1 MASLITPQF
10 ERYVAEQTIARG
22 TVQFDEFIFAN
33 IPGLN
38 ENNLTQHLTIPTSAQ
53 IVHRQAVS
61 QSGVINE
68 NAVVYSV
75 TIGTEVGD
83 FDFNFIGLINRSKNL
98 LAVAVQTDTVKKI
111 RNKNAVQGNSITR
124 NMLLEFSGAKALTG
138 INVNANTWQI
148 DFTVRLHGLD
158 EKIRLTNRDL
168 YGRAVFF
175 DDSFLVKRKTGNQF
189 TIQPGNAYV
198 EGVRMDLGT
207 EHHLTANS
215 LPCSIYADVVHHCT
229 VTGEY
234 QTEIKYLTQSKA
246 DYVDTA
252 NRQHYVQILADI
264 DSQGNVTDRR
274 LLSPFLG
281 MNPLTLDDTTENT
294 QDKLGHTHKLPI
306 ASLVKKGIVKLFSG
320 YDSDAEDM
328 AATPKAIKGL
338 KALIDAITRNLGNYI
353 PNSKKS
359 SAVNSNSADTVATSA
374 AVKTAY
380 DLANSKQSPATTL
393 AGYGIENF
401 KVEPFVGDIN
411 TLKTDGIYAITQA
424 SRSQNLPVAGNSCH
438 IQVIAGGDGHW
449 CRQIA
454 YIAYSTDMYERHQTS
469 YQTDSWS
476 AWKKL
481 NTDGIPIGAVVSFPR
496 AVTNPVGFL
505 KANGTTFNQ
514 QTFPDLYR
522 TLGDSNQLPDL
533 TRSDVGMTAYFAV
546 DNIPSGWIAF
556 DSIRST
562 VTQQN
567 YPELYRHLVGKYGS
581 ISNVPLAED
590 RFIRNASN
598 NLSVGETQS
607 DEIKKHVHKV
617 RTHWVNSSDSN
628 IFYDK
633 TKTVIDSRLRT
644 ATTTDDNLSDNGFMH
659 PLLDTPMATGGDET
673 RPKSLILKLCIKAKN
688 TFDDVQFWVK
698 AFGVVENAGALDAG
712 TLVQNMQALSERV
725 EQKIKENKQSTLRE
739 INNAKA
745 DINQKFLQAQKN
757 LSQIGTL
764 KTVWQGNVS
773 SGRINISEKCFGK
786 TLILYLQS
794 SESHRL
800 DDNNNIE
807 PVSFEVGAEIEG
819 KRGGGAYLH
828 DIREVIVYNPRYT
841 VSNVEVKTF
850 AVTVDTKGTTIE
862 IEELAGLFIKRI
874 DIR

>member
-1 MASLITPQF
+1 MSDEKRTWYQRTHQFTPYTKADGTAVSDEFDAIQASF
-10 ERYVAEQTIARG
+10 ER
-22 TVQFDEFIFAN
+22 
-33 IPGLN
+33 
-38 ENNLTQHLTIPTSAQ
+38 IPTMRDDGKGFATSPLIPEPSDPNHPVPFKMLTETEASVNNARDDVIQKAQQVASAAQEVAKNTQ
-53 IVHRQAVS
+53 ITATNTQTAQQAATSALSSS
-61 QSGVINE
+61 QSADESENMARKWASNPENE
-68 NAVVYSV
+68 VV
-75 TIGTEVGD
+75 
-83 FDFNFIGLINRSKNL
+83 
-98 LAVAVQTDTVKKI
+98 
-111 RNKNAVQGNSITR
+111 
-124 NMLLEFSGAKALTG
+124 
-138 INVNANTWQI
+138 
-148 DFTVRLHGLD
+148 LD
-158 EKIRLTNRDL
+158 EKYSAYHYAQKAAQLAVNLASAKSSATQSATIATQKAEEATQAAKKAESLAVGEVDYAKVLNVPRSNINTEGVVRLTND
-168 YGRAVFF
+168 
-175 DDSFLVKRKTGNQF
+175 TGLESESL
-189 TIQPGNAYV
+189 A
-198 EGVRMDLGT
+198 
-207 EHHLTANS
+207 LTAKAGKK
-215 LPCSIYADVVHHCT
+215 LAQ
-229 VTGEY
+229 
-234 QTEIKYLTQSKA
+234 QTAQLQLN
-246 DYVDTA
+246 V
-252 NRQHYVQILADI
+252 
-264 DSQGNVTDRR
+264 SQ
-274 LLSPFLG
+274 
-281 MNPLTLDDTTENT
+281 
-294 QDKLGHTHKLPI
+294 
-306 ASLVKKGIVKLFSG
+306 
-320 YDSDAEDM
+320 
-328 AATPKAIKGL
+328 
-338 KALIDAITRNLGNYI
+338 NYI

-393 AGYGIENF
+393 AGYGIGDLKIQSF
-401 KVEPFVGDIN
+401 AGDIN
-411 TLKTDGIYAITQA
+411 TLKIDGIYAITQA
-424 SRSQNLPVAGNSCH
+424 SRSQNLPVSTSCH

-505 KANGTTFNQ
+505 RANGTTFNQ

-522 TLGDSNQLPDL
+522 TLGNHNQLPDL

-567 YPELYRHLVGKYGS
+567 YPELYQYLVDKYSS

-590 RFIRNASN
+590 RFIRNTGN
-598 NLSVGETQS
+598 GLNIGQTQS

-617 RTHWVNSSDSN
+617 RTHWVNSNDSN

-659 PLLDTPMATGGDET
+659 PLLDSPMATGGNET

-712 TLVQNMQALSERV
+712 TLVQNMQALSARV
-725 EQKIKENKQSTLRE
+725 EQKIKENKQSTLLE

-745 DINQKFLQAQKN
+745 DINQKFLQAQES
-757 LSQIGTL
+757 LSQISTL

-773 SGRINISEKCFGK
+773 SGRIDISEKCFGK

-794 SESHRL
+794 SESHSL

-819 KRGGGAYLH
+819 KRGGGVYFSS
-828 DIREVIVYNPRYT
+828 IRQVIPHNSGGTRVYH
-841 VSNVEVKTF
+841 VEVKKF
-850 AVTVDTKGTTIE
+850 AVTVDRNGTTIH
-862 IEELAGLFIKRI
+862 IEELAGRFVKRI

>member
-1 MASLITPQF
+1 MKTLLPEINSADKRFHNGDPATGEQGTRVTDTWLNDVQDRVRDIQAEAHYVLQKAGFQPVENKQTQLYEAIVKIIDDNRKTASL
-10 ERYVAEQTIARG
+10 
-22 TVQFDEFIFAN
+22 
-33 IPGLN
+33 
-38 ENNLTQHLTIPTSAQ
+38 TQKGET
-53 IVHRQAVS
+53 
-61 QSGVINE
+61 
-68 NAVVYSV
+68 
-75 TIGTEVGD
+75 
-83 FDFNFIGLINRSKNL
+83 K
-98 LAVAVQTDTVKKI
+98 
-111 RNKNAVQGNSITR
+111 
-124 NMLLEFSGAKALTG
+124 
-138 INVNANTWQI
+138 
-148 DFTVRLHGLD
+148 
-158 EKIRLTNRDL
+158 L
-168 YGRAVFF
+168 Y
-175 DDSFLVKRKTGNQF
+175 T
-189 TIQPGNAYV
+189 
-198 EGVRMDLGT
+198 
-207 EHHLTANS
+207 
-215 LPCSIYADVVHHCT
+215 
-229 VTGEY
+229 
-234 QTEIKYLTQSKA
+234 
-246 DYVDTA
+246 
-252 NRQHYVQILADI
+252 
-264 DSQGNVTDRR
+264 
-274 LLSPFLG
+274 
-281 MNPLTLDDTTENT
+281 
-294 QDKLGHTHKLPI
+294 
-306 ASLVKKGIVKLFSG
+306 G
-320 YDSDAEDM
+320 YDSQSEDL
-328 AATPKAIKGL
+328 ALTPKTGYQL
-338 KALIDAITRNLGNYI
+338 KQLIDSNTRALGNVI

-359 SAVNSNSADTVATSA
+359 SAVDSNSADTVATSA

-380 DLANSKQSPATTL
+380 DKAVEAEELANTKWTAKSATETEP
-393 AGYGIENF
+393 GIL
-401 KVEPFVGDIN
+401 PISH
-411 TLKTDGIYAITQA
+411 KTDGADKNKFASEYAVGEA
-424 SRSQNLPVAGNSCH
+424 A
-438 IQVIAGGDGHW
+438 
-449 CRQIA
+449 
-454 YIAYSTDMYERHQTS
+454 
-469 YQTDSWS
+469 
-476 AWKKL
+476 KK
-481 NTDGIPIGAVVSFPR
+481 GVPIGAVVSFPR

-522 TLGDSNQLPDL
+522 TLGNSNQLPDL

-546 DNIPSGWIAF
+546 DNIPAGWIAF
-556 DSIRST
+556 DSIRTT

-590 RFIRNASN
+590 RFIRNTGN
-598 NLSVGETQS
+598 GLNIGQTQS
-607 DEIKKHVHKV
+607 DEIKKHVHRV
-617 RTHWVNSSDSN
+617 RTHWADSSDSS

-712 TLVQNMQALSERV
+712 TLAQNMQALSTRV
-725 EQKIKENKQSTLRE
+725 EQKIKENKQSTLQE

-745 DINQKFLQAQKN
+745 DINQQFLQAQES

-828 DIREVIVYNPRYT
+828 DIREVIVYNPRHNA
-841 VSNVEVKTF
+841 VSHVEVKTF
-850 AVTVDTKGTTIE
+850 SVTVNGNGTTIE
-862 IEELAGLFIKRI
+862 IEELAGRFVKRI

>member
-38 ENNLTQHLTIPTSAQ
+38 ENNLEQYLTMPTSAQ

-158 EKIRLTNRDL
+158 EKNRLTNRDL

-198 EGVRMDLGT
+198 EGVRMDLGA

-274 LLSPFLG
+274 LLSQFLG

-294 QDKLGHTHKLPI
+294 KDKLGHTHKLPI

-359 SAVNSNSADTVATSA
+359 SRVDSNSADDVATSA

-380 DLANSKQSPATTL
+380 DKAIAAEELANKKWTAKSATETEP
-393 AGYGIENF
+393 GIL
-401 KVEPFVGDIN
+401 PISH
-411 TLKTDGIYAITQA
+411 KTDGADKNKFASEYAVGEA
-424 SRSQNLPVAGNSCH
+424 AKKGLP
-438 IQVIAGGDGHW
+438 
-449 CRQIA
+449 
-454 YIAYSTDMYERHQTS
+454 
-469 YQTDSWS
+469 
-476 AWKKL
+476 L
-481 NTDGIPIGAVVSFPR
+481 GAVVSFPR
-496 AVTNPVGFL
+496 AMTNPIGFL
-505 KANGTTFNQ
+505 RADGTTFNQ

-522 TLGDSNQLPDL
+522 VLGSDKLPDL

-546 DNIPSGWIAF
+546 DNIPNGWIAF
-556 DSIRST
+556 DEIAT
-562 VTQQN
+562 QVTEPR
-567 YPELYRHLVGKYGS
+567 YPELYRHLIGKYGS
-581 ISNVPLAED
+581 INSVPKVADRFLRNAGNGLYVGQTQEDGLKRHAHKVPLN
-590 RFIRNASN
+590 NAYTKDTLKN
-598 NLSVGETQS
+598 YNGNTEYTDFGVPKTILMTLVGDGVVT
-607 DEIKKHVHKV
+607 D
-617 RTHWVNSSDSN
+617 N
-628 IFYDK
+628 YY
-633 TKTVIDSRLRT
+633 
-644 ATTTDDNLSDNGFMH
+644 AMPTDDD
-659 PLLDTPMATGGDET
+659 AKTGGDET
-673 RPKSLILKLCIKAKN
+673 RPKSLVLKLYIKAIN
-688 TFDDVQFWVK
+688 SFDDVVFWIKSHGEVT
-698 AFGVVENAGALDAG
+698 NAGELDAG
-712 TLVQNMQALSERV
+712 RLAQGLQDKADRNHAHTASQITDFNQATSQIINAAITY
-725 EQKIKENKQSTLRE
+725 QKIGDIEVRKYPDGTMIQTCRKHMLTGDYSKVNFNWAVAFTEMPILTATAQYFNSVGDHDTIITFVQGTSNSACHLVCGETYNNSGE
-739 INNAKA
+739 IAYVNIIA
-745 DINQKFLQAQKN
+745 
-757 LSQIGTL
+757 IGR
-764 KTVWQGNVS
+764 W
-773 SGRINISEKCFGK
+773 
-786 TLILYLQS
+786 
-794 SESHRL
+794 
-800 DDNNNIE
+800 
-807 PVSFEVGAEIEG
+807 
-819 KRGGGAYLH
+819 KR
-828 DIREVIVYNPRYT
+828 
-841 VSNVEVKTF
+841 
-850 AVTVDTKGTTIE
+850 
-862 IEELAGLFIKRI
+862 
-874 DIR
+874 

>member
-38 ENNLTQHLTIPTSAQ
+38 ENNLAQYLTMPTSAQ

-198 EGVRMDLGT
+198 EGVRMDLGA

-294 QDKLGHTHKLPI
+294 KDKLGHTHKLPI

-359 SAVNSNSADTVATSA
+359 SRVDSNSADDVATSA

-393 AGYGIENF
+393 AGYGIGDLKIQSF
-401 KVEPFVGDIN
+401 TGDIN
-411 TLKTDGIYAITQA
+411 TLKIDGIYAITQA
-424 SRSQNLPVAGNSCH
+424 GRSQNLPVSTSCH
-438 IQVIAGGDGHW
+438 IQVIAGGDGSW
-449 CRQIA
+449 CRQLA
-454 YIAYSTDMYERHQTS
+454 YVAYSTDMYERHQTS

-476 AWKKL
+476 TWKKL
-481 NTDGIPIGAVVSFPR
+481 NTDGIPVGAMVSFPR
-496 AVTNPVGFL
+496 VVTNPVGFL

-514 QTFPDLYR
+514 QTFPDLYQV
-522 TLGDSNQLPDL
+522 LGNSNKLPDL

-546 DNIPSGWIAF
+546 DNIPNGWIAF
-556 DSIRST
+556 DEIAT
-562 VTQQN
+562 QVTEQR

-581 ISNVPLAED
+581 INSVPKVAD
-590 RFIRNASN
+590 RFLRNAGN
-598 NLSVGETQS
+598 GLSVGQTQE
-607 DEIKKHVHKV
+607 DAI
-617 RTHWVNSSDSN
+617 RN
-628 IFYDK
+628 ITGKFGPVDGGGRHTGAFKQEESFGYGA
-633 TKTVIDSRLRT
+633 TLGDSRWWVSFDASRVVPV
-644 ATTTDDNLSDNGFMH
+644 ANEN
-659 PLLDTPMATGGDET
+659 
-673 RPKSLILKLCIKAKN
+673 RPKSLILKLCIKAIN
-688 TFDDVQFWVK
+688 SFDDVVFWIKSHGEVT
-698 AFGVVENAGALDAG
+698 NAGTLDAG
-712 TLVQNMQALSERV
+712 RLAQGLQDKADHNHTHTASEITDFNQATSQIINAAITY
-725 EQKIKENKQSTLRE
+725 QKIGDFEVRKYPDGTMIQTCRKHMLTGDYSKVNFNWAVAFVEMPILT
-739 INNAKA
+739 AT
-745 DINQKFLQAQKN
+745 AQYYN
-757 LSQIGTL
+757 SVGDHDTIITFVQGTSNSACHL
-764 KTVWQGNVS
+764 VCGET
-773 SGRINISEKCFGK
+773 
-786 TLILYLQS
+786 Y
-794 SESHRL
+794 
-800 DDNNNIE
+800 NNN
-807 PVSFEVGAEIEG
+807 GEIAYVNIIAIG
-819 KRGGGAYLH
+819 RWKR
-828 DIREVIVYNPRYT
+828 
-841 VSNVEVKTF
+841 
-850 AVTVDTKGTTIE
+850 
-862 IEELAGLFIKRI
+862 
-874 DIR
+874 